1 MPSSAIYFATP
12 PWRKAWSKT
21 RRVVLSTTTTL
32 LRDSLCSGFAGMR
45 AMCHLLA
52 AGILAAAGS
61 GLTESWLDSS
71 ICANV
76 CSMSRCRSKMHSCLN
91 VLLASLQHRFHS
103 IHSSFLCELVA
114 SVRRLLG
121 CWMRSQICLL
131 HKYRLVPEGKAETG
145 SVHWQARQKRRLS
158 KSGTG
163 ESFGCNRWLAWV
175 PIVAVRVDILLG
187 VRGSVYIY
195 FSMLPGH
202 TRHGRKRCGFS
213 LA

>member
-1 MPSSAIYFATP
+1 
-12 PWRKAWSKT
+12 
-21 RRVVLSTTTTL
+21 
-32 LRDSLCSGFAGMR
+32 
-45 AMCHLLA
+45 
-52 AGILAAAGS
+52 
-61 GLTESWLDSS
+61 
-71 ICANV
+71 
-76 CSMSRCRSKMHSCLN
+76 MHSCLN

-202 TRHGRKRCGFS
+202 TRHGAQAVWFFFGLTDFGRPGAVTESYLLKTNGSSCKESRPKPLIETEKYVSIRASSEALLSPS
-213 LA
+213 LAQLEYVG